1 MSTDYAVPLVI
12 LSHRKRA
19 FIKETVAS
27 IQRHLHGATVS
38 LIVDDSGDV
47 DHRNWVK
54 NEIGLWCEPASV
66 LDHNVGY
73 LKAMERVWA
82 LAQEGCDEFGSPYAL
97 LWEEDFVL
105 TRDITLERMITVM
118 DKNPDLAQLNF
129 QRQAVYGV
137 EKRFGYM
144 DSHQRRGY
152 GLRREATDTVRWVS
166 RRTPFT
172 TNPSLIRREA
182 LEIAW
187 PSREECDTV
196 QGGAEPAMSLR
207 MEQAGFKFG
216 WYGPWDTPVT
226 RHVGDDR
233 KSGIGY

>member
-1 MSTDYAVPLVI
+1 MSDYHIPLVI

-19 FIKETVAS
+19 FIKETVDS
-27 IQRHLHGATVS
+27 LRRHMSGPIPVLV
-38 LIVDDSGDV
+38 LDDSGDPEHC
-47 DHRNWVK
+47 DWVQD
-54 NEIGLWCEPASV
+54 EIGLWCEPVSAQG
-66 LDHNVGY
+66 NVGY
-73 LKAMERVWA
+73 LEAMQQVWRA
-82 LAQEGCDEFGSPYAL
+82 AREGCENYDSPYAL

-105 TRDITLERMITVM
+105 TRDITLSRMITVM

-129 QRQAVYGV
+129 QRQSVYGV

-187 PSREECDTV
+187 PSREECDAV

-226 RHVGDDR
+226 RHIGDDR